1 VILSIYRKEIS
12 EVIKMLG
19 KVKEYYEKEY
29 KEMETI
35 LQMETRYEWVKPTE
49 LVYASIQRC
58 LGVAQFAQT
67 VGVKYEELD
76 CYDEVKEKLEKLLKE
91 TLEKDK
97 TRKKYWGR

>member
-1 VILSIYRKEIS
+1 
-12 EVIKMLG
+12 MLEQ
-19 KVKEYYEKEY
+19 VREYYEKEY
-29 KEMETI
+29 KEIKAI
-35 LQMETRYEWVKPTE
+35 LKMETRYEWVKPTE